1 MHEQISNFKR
11 EKETIKKDPKETT
24 EMKNMISKLKSLFNG
39 LNIKFDIAEEQIS
52 ELKHKSIKSIQTK
65 TKSEIKRKRKKNSGI
80 ITNSLENM

>member
-11 EKETIKKDPKETT
+11 EKETIKKDPKKTT

-52 ELKHKSIKSIQTK
+52 ELKHKSIKIIQTK
-65 TKSEIKRKRKKNSGI
+65 TKSEIKRKRTLG
-80 ITNSLENM
+80 